1 MQIRIDSVSDIK
13 TGQYGVSSKIKAGNE
28 SYYANE
34 DATPYIGHSV
44 DAEISE
50 KKSAKGNIY
59 KIAKI
64 LGIAKVQ
71 QSPAESA
78 HDGHALTWEQ
88 YETIIKD
95 AHRLIS
101 ELEPDGYGGPIN
113 GGEDAPQLI
122 TIDRSRARVAF
133 LSTIVIAA
141 SNGKIAVGDDDPGIP
156 F

>member
-1 MQIRIDSVSDIK
+1 MSQAFIDKVSDIRPGK
-13 TGQYGVSSKIKAGNE
+13 FGGISSKIHSGS
-28 SYYANE
+28 SYWFVNL
-34 DATPYIGHSV
+34 DATPYAQKTIQFDEENKGKYSV
-44 DAEISE
+44 AH
-50 KKSAKGNIY
+50 N
-59 KIAKI
+59 
-64 LGIAKVQ
+64 LKVVENEAA
-71 QSPAESA
+71 PAA
-78 HDGHALTWEQ
+78 ANGTKVMTWDQ

-141 SNGKIAVGDDDPGIP
+141 SNGKIAVGDDSDSVP